1 MHMVIDRPVPRDR
14 SR

>member
-1 MHMVIDRPVPRDR
+1 VIDRPVPRDR